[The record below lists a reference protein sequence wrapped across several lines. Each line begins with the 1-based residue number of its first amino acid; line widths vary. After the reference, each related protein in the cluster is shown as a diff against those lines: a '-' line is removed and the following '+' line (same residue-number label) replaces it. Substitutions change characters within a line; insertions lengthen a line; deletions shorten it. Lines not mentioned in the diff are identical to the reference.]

1 MLFDT
6 DAIHLPQ
13 HDLVQQIRLAYRSE
27 NGLLVAISNDDE

>member
-13 HDLVQQIRLAYRSE
+13 TSLVQQIGLAYRSE
-27 NGLLVAISNDDE
+27 NGLLVAISNGDE